1 MKGPIGSL
9 PDPYINDPTT
19 ARPGDLYYR
28 YLRVVAEIAAAEKE
42 RDDLRKKLEEIM
54 GDAHAGLVDGKKVI
68 TNRPMNR
75 VAEQALLRKYPDLTA
90 PYIKPTLV
98 DKLDLATFSAQH
110 PDVVAEF
117 QSRQFRIVAS

>member
-1 MKGPIGSL
+1 MSL
-9 PDPYINDPTT
+9 PDPYINEPTT
-19 ARPGDLYYR
+19 ELPGDLYYR